1 MVDLS
6 FTDFNDYE
14 HKFETYLVQKNIVD
28 EFKTT
33 KLEGMKCMV
42 KKLNMKNSHDV
53 NQLAFLMWML
63 IEDFVVLLNNGFLL
77 EVIDLDY
84 FSDVILKDVPELKI
98 TSFHGLTPLG
108 GWGATS
114 NDSLSYY
121 DCIKFIGQYTNQ
133 QSIYDKCLKSLEA
146 LPTKLDGPIKKPS
159 TIMYLMNYNPNK
171 NICTNNNKFKTK
183 PIGEHIDKLYDF
195 RNSVYSPDPS
205 HEKQYNRYKCDL
217 QYAFKELGSTNELAY
232 LCLMNHMVHS
242 HYHVIKNTESI
253 TTFYSRIKDE
263 RVENIVKHLLI
274 GINNIVFEKVEEKE
288 DFETILKNKIDAKLC
303 FLDKT
308 DYIEMWSIAI
318 SAFVY
323 VSDDTYNE
331 NENIL
336 KRNMLTELY
345 ERGIAEPNSKFS
357 HNLMREAADEGR
369 LWLVKFLISKGVR
382 TKDLPSYGAW
392 PWNLESK
399 QLTSI
404 LLELEKD
411 YSNYGQEYINN
422 KTKARKRVYNFL
434 LENNYI

>member
-1 MVDLS
+1 M
-6 FTDFNDYE
+6 Y
-14 HKFETYLVQKNIVD
+14 KW
-28 EFKTT
+28 
-33 KLEGMKCMV
+33 C
-42 KKLNMKNSHDV
+42 
-53 NQLAFLMWML
+53 NQ
-63 IEDFVVLLNNGFLL
+63 
-77 EVIDLDY
+77 
-84 FSDVILKDVPELKI
+84 
-98 TSFHGLTPLG
+98 T
-108 GWGATS
+108 
-114 NDSLSYY
+114 
-121 DCIKFIGQYTNQ
+121 
-133 QSIYDKCLKSLEA
+133 
-146 LPTKLDGPIKKPS
+146 GPIS
-159 TIMYLMNYNPNK
+159 
-171 NICTNNNKFKTK
+171 
-183 PIGEHIDKLYDF
+183 
-195 RNSVYSPDPS
+195 
-205 HEKQYNRYKCDL
+205 
-217 QYAFKELGSTNELAY
+217 
-232 LCLMNHMVHS
+232 
-242 HYHVIKNTESI
+242 
-253 TTFYSRIKDE
+253 
-263 RVENIVKHLLI
+263 
-274 GINNIVFEKVEEKE
+274 INNIVFEKVEEKE